1 MDLEK
6 KTQLLQAF
14 YAGVLADSVLRLGNE
29 GVLERVT
36 VQKRKEQMAT
46 GKARASQMGINSPEQ
61 VFTFLSEVFA
71 CANWQISAQPNGFVA
86 LTPSCRLCAIAKRM
100 GAPSPCD
107 VHCLA
112 PMEGM
117 VKGISPE
124 SGFDVKE
131 TLWNGAECRV
141 EVFKTETA

>member
-6 KTQLLQAF
+6 KTQLLQTF
-14 YAGVLADSVLRLGNE
+14 YACALADSVLRMGNE
-29 GVLERVT
+29 GVLDKIAAV
-36 VQKRKEQMAT
+36 KRKEQMAT
-46 GKARASQMGINSPEQ
+46 GKARAAQMGINAPEQ

-71 CANWQISAQPNGFVA
+71 CANWQISVQPDGFVA
-86 LTPSCRLCAIAKRM
+86 RTQACRLCAIARKM

-107 VHCLA
+107 IHCLA

-124 SGFDVKE
+124 SKFDVKE
-131 TLWNGAECRV
+131 TLWDGAECRV
-141 EVFKTETA
+141 EVSKTA